1 MNDAVAALRRG
12 EPVVLPTDTV
22 YGLCCDAATRE
33 PTERMYALKRRDLSQ
48 PSALLAATVGG
59 LLAAVP
65 ELEGQ
70 PVLTGPYTLILPNPG
85 RRFPW
90 ICGTTPEAIGVRVPD
105 LPEAAA
111 TVVREVGVVVATSA
125 NLHGGPDPR
134 RVEELDPALRA
145 GVGAVVDAGELAGAP
160 STVISLTGPEPRVL
174 REGAGPVAGALST
187 IRAWP
192 RSSTASSS

>member
-1 MNDAVAALRRG
+1 
-12 EPVVLPTDTV
+12 
-22 YGLCCDAATRE
+22 
-33 PTERMYALKRRDLSQ
+33 MYAVKRRDLSQ
-48 PSALLAATVGG
+48 PSALLAATAEALVT
-59 LLAAVP
+59 AVP
-65 ELEGQ
+65 ELAGL

-111 TVVREVGVVVATSA
+111 AVVGELGVVVATSA
-125 NLHGGPDPR
+125 NLHGGSDPR
-134 RVEELDPALRA
+134 RVEELDPELRA
-145 GVGAVVDAGELAGAP
+145 AVGAVVDAGALAGTP

-192 RSSTASSS
+192 PSSTASSS